1 MILSIRSQDSNKN
14 NAKLFQSIDYVEDG
28 SKVYFPE
35 DRRTGHSTS
44 GHIFQYFKT
53 MQDEATVMIE
63 GLGVYLA
70 TVYSPHVMN
79 CSLTVMHW
87 NGNLGWQWDSRNKVF
102 ITPEEAMVKEL
113 VKNDVYASIL
123 EEEEKLLIKEEKGK
137 RNKKSPAQQAM
148 EQQELELIQLLQN
161 PDLDPIVSL
170 NQPVQTLVD
179 EVEIPTKD
187 QQSAASSLTFH
198 DPPEHSI
205 DTVSVSTPPTKN
217 GTSESIVSGSTLG
230 TVNTNT
236 LRAALETGDTAEE
249 KMAQLQRLTNM
260 RMHRLKQ
267 REERLMA
274 ELLTQQNEAK
284 KEHNDTDTE
293 ARVKE
298 VEKQLVETIV
308 VSTTQDEDNQQNEK
322 IYSDMLNPNETTPT
336 SAQQREPA
344 SSQKTGNKK

>member
-1 MILSIRSQDSNKN
+1 
-14 NAKLFQSIDYVEDG
+14 
-28 SKVYFPE
+28 
-35 DRRTGHSTS
+35 
-44 GHIFQYFKT
+44 
-53 MQDEATVMIE
+53 
-63 GLGVYLA
+63 
-70 TVYSPHVMN
+70 
-79 CSLTVMHW
+79 
-87 NGNLGWQWDSRNKVF
+87 
-102 ITPEEAMVKEL
+102 
-113 VKNDVYASIL
+113 
-123 EEEEKLLIKEEKGK
+123 
-137 RNKKSPAQQAM
+137 M

-170 NQPVQTLVD
+170 NQPVLVD
-179 EVEIPTKD
+179 EVEIPEKD